1 MNKRGVENST
11 WRSKLIPTAF
21 VLLWSTGWIVA
32 RYAAIDAGVLTFLL
46 FRYAGAAL
54 ILSLFALASGA
65 AWPATT
71 RACGHALASGVLI
84 HAIYLGGIWWAVAH
98 GVPAS
103 ISALLAALQP
113 ILTAILAPHL
123 AGERIGPLQWA
134 GISLGLVGLLLV
146 LGPKLA
152 SVAPVDLA
160 SVSTLLAINALGMVS
175 LTLGTFYQKRH
186 LRTGDLR
193 SVAALQFVGAFV
205 VTLPFAVYLEDLR
218 IDFTLNTWLSLAWSV
233 LALSIVSIALLLHL
247 IRRGE
252 VARSAQLIYL
262 VPPAA
267 AIQAFLLFGE
277 TLGPIQ
283 IAGMVVTTFGV
294 ALAVRRQA

>member
-1 MNKRGVENST
+1 MNKRDANMGAWTSMLVPGV
-11 WRSKLIPTAF
+11 F

-54 ILSLFALASGA
+54 LLTIFALASGA
-65 AWPATT
+65 AWPKN
-71 RACGHALASGVLI
+71 RSDWGHALFSGVLI
-84 HAIYLGGIWWAVAH
+84 HALYLGGIWWAVAH

-113 ILTAILAPHL
+113 ILTAILAPRF
-123 AGERIGPLQWA
+123 ASERIGPVQWS
-134 GISLGLVGLLLV
+134 GIALGLIGLLFV

-152 SVAPVDLA
+152 SVGPGALTPLA
-160 SVSTLLAINALGMVS
+160 ALLGINALGMVS
-175 LTLGTFYQKRH
+175 LTLGTFYQKRY
-186 LRTGDLR
+186 LKSGDLR
-193 SVAALQFVGAFV
+193 SVAALQFIGSFM
-205 VTLPFAVYLEDLR
+205 VTAPFAAALEGFR
-218 IDFTLNTWLSLAWSV
+218 IDFTLNTILSLAWAIG
-233 LALSIVSIALLLHL
+233 ALSIVSIALLLRL

-267 AIQAFLLFGE
+267 AIQAFVLFGE
-277 TLGPIQ
+277 TLGPLQ
-283 IAGMVVTTFGV
+283 ILGMAITSLGV
-294 ALAVRRQA
+294 ALAVRR